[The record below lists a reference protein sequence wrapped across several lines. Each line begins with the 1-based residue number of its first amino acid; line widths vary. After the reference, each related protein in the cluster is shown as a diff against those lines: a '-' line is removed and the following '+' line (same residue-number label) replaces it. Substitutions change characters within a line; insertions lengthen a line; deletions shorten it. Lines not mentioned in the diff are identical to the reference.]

1 MTMLIPF
8 RPMQVP
14 LTVPDA
20 SELRVTM
27 WRKTDDRRVWY
38 EWIVDVFILGGRASG
53 SGDGAVAKG
62 SAGATAG
69 GIKRARRVRVGG
81 SELHSSEKDACLM

>member
-1 MTMLIPF
+1 MPLTNTTIS
-8 RPMQVP
+8 QVP

-38 EWIVDVFILGGRASG
+38 EWIVDVFI
-53 SGDGAVAKG
+53 
-62 SAGATAG
+62 SAGPPPPGTSTTSASSKLKGTRSRK
-69 GIKRARRVRVGG
+69 IRVGG
-81 SELHSSEKDACLM
+81 SELHSSEKDACQM